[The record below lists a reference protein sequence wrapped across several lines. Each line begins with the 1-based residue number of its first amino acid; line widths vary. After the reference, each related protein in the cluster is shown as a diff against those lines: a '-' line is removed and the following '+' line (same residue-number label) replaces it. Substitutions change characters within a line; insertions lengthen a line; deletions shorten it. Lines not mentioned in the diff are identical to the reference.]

1 VSLSF
6 RPAVL
11 RRRLACVDLGCS
23 FPSTDRLGAGSFLHN
38 ERLDNGHG
46 ADLTKANANTITV
59 LPKKYDPGLCER
71 LVDRLDIGTAGDW
84 KTIIVF
90 HAFDR
95 RFGDASLFA
104 QLNWYNV
111 LGFDK
116 ITPLAQIIGSHRGHD
131 RGEAADPFN
140 TGFDRLMFSPGIE
153 FTKVLDE
160 PNNRVLKVYF
170 DVEIPFYYRV
180 KASVNDAGSEGQ
192 LIAPVLYKLVTS
204 YNF

>member
-1 VSLSF
+1 MSTGVIFGLK
-6 RPAVL
+6 
-11 RRRLACVDLGCS
+11 
-23 FPSTDRLGAGSFLHN
+23 FPTGTYTAQGFDRDNQIGSGSTDLILGAFRRGMITGDNAWQYLSQVRWQQPFLYRAAVDPDTGN
-38 ERLDNGHG
+38 LALYKPSYQLDG
-46 ADLTKANANTITV
+46 AVGV
-59 LPKKYDPGLCER
+59 LYN
-71 LVDRLDIGTAGDW
+71 
-84 KTIIVF
+84 
-90 HAFDR
+90 
-95 RFGDASLFA
+95 
-104 QLNWYNV
+104 NWYNV

-180 KASVNDAGSEGQ
+180 NGSVNDAGSEGQ